1 LASSNHPSS
10 PLVLTM
16 AKIDG
21 GGNVAPHGGGNTG
34 FSWTC

>member
-1 LASSNHPSS
+1 
-10 PLVLTM
+10 M